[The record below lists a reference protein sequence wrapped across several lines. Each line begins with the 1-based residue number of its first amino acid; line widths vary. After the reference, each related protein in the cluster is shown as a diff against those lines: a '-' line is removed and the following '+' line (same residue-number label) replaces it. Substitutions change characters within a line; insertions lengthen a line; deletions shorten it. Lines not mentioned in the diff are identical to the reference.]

1 MSKQANVPIGQL
13 IRIVLPFDEET
24 SSADQSST
32 TKRDEAMLIQTVRTL
47 PSLQE
52 HVQDI
57 LSLRKEFSSIRRLV
71 RIKMAD
77 QADFHQVLHY
87 KPFMF

>member
-1 MSKQANVPIGQL
+1 MSKQANVPVGQL

-24 SSADQSST
+24 SSADQSSV
-32 TKRDEAMLIQTVRTL
+32 TKRDEQVLMQTIRNI

-52 HVQDI
+52 HVDDI
-57 LSLRKEFSSIRRLV
+57 FSLRKEFSAIRKLV

-77 QADFHQVLHY
+77 QADFHQVRIA
-87 KPFMF
+87 F